1 MSNFNKTLSKRLR
14 LNHAYGQLIALIF
27 VPIMILTCV
36 GAFLVLTETSRS
48 AKQQQLHHASAI
60 LARYNQIAKDLYT
73 LVELQPDEYDHA
85 QHIMQSMFSEKNLK
99 RAALIDSNG
108 QTYLSIG
115 YRDNRY
121 WPNFTQNNNFFGPIS
136 YNHNNIYGVRIIDT
150 AGKPPVWLLIEMDNQ
165 PLELARYRI
174 LIALVITGLMTLLLL
189 LLCLNFYSR
198 RWIAPMYEI
207 RMQLQRLNADTLDQ
221 HIVINSSGELRLL
234 QRDIANVVKRLHF
247 SFLELKEHTEQTE
260 EDLRRTLD
268 TLEVQNITYRQAR
281 DQAISSNQAKSVFLA
296 NISHELRTPLNSIDG
311 FIHLLLRQQNLSNE
325 QNLYLQTIR
334 KSSAHLLA
342 LINDVLD
349 FSKIDAG

>member
-1 MSNFNKTLSKRLR
+1 GRDSL
-14 LNHAYGQLIALIF
+14 
-27 VPIMILTCV
+27 V
-36 GAFLVLTETSRS
+36 G
-48 AKQQQLHHASAI
+48 
-60 LARYNQIAKDLYT
+60 
-73 LVELQPDEYDHA
+73 
-85 QHIMQSMFSEKNLK
+85 SEMCI
-99 RAALIDSNG
+99 RDS
-108 QTYLSIG
+108 
-115 YRDNRY
+115 
-121 WPNFTQNNNFFGPIS
+121 
-136 YNHNNIYGVRIIDT
+136 IYGVRIIDT

-311 FIHLLLRQQNLSNE
+311 FIPVSYTHLTLP
-325 QNLYLQTIR
+325 T
-334 KSSAHLLA
+334 
-342 LINDVLD
+342 
-349 FSKIDAG
+349 

>member
-1 MSNFNKTLSKRLR
+1 
-14 LNHAYGQLIALIF
+14 
-27 VPIMILTCV
+27 
-36 GAFLVLTETSRS
+36 
-48 AKQQQLHHASAI
+48 
-60 LARYNQIAKDLYT
+60 
-73 LVELQPDEYDHA
+73 
-85 QHIMQSMFSEKNLK
+85 
-99 RAALIDSNG
+99 
-108 QTYLSIG
+108 
-115 YRDNRY
+115 
-121 WPNFTQNNNFFGPIS
+121 
-136 YNHNNIYGVRIIDT
+136 IYGVRIIDT

-342 LINDVLD
+342 LIN
-349 FSKIDAG
+349 

>member
-121 WPNFTQNNNFFGPIS
+121 WPNFTQNNNFL
-136 YNHNNIYGVRIIDT
+136 VRSLITIIIFMESVSLIPQE
-150 AGKPPVWLLIEMDNQ
+150 APVWLLIEMDNQ

-247 SFLELKEHTEQTE
+247 SF
-260 EDLRRTLD
+260 
-268 TLEVQNITYRQAR
+268 
-281 DQAISSNQAKSVFLA
+281 
-296 NISHELRTPLNSIDG
+296 
-311 FIHLLLRQQNLSNE
+311 
-325 QNLYLQTIR
+325 
-334 KSSAHLLA
+334 
-342 LINDVLD
+342 
-349 FSKIDAG
+349 